1 MPPRRKAATKSVA
14 TKTTKGATT
23 AMAEEQADPS
33 KLTIPTLK
41 QALEERGTF
50 IFINVYSIGQ
60 PL

>member
-50 IFINVYSIGQ
+50 IFIMYTV
-60 PL
+60 